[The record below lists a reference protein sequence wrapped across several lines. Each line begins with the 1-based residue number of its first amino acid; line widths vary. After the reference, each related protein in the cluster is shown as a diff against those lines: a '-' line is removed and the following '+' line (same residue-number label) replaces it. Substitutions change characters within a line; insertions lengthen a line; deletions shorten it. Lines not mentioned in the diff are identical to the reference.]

1 MESSCSLYGR
11 SSLCTVPSMQMPRHV
26 LVRSVKQNLHT
37 GILQQVMKLNGTVMS
52 GSWTGNCR
60 SQNGHLRCS
69 HHDPPRLRRMEF
81 SISWILFNIV
91 IVICQKEMRVCI
103 FDCVIRLSF
112 VSLREFCFVVGLI
125 QEAPFILLNCP
136 AGPPEG
142 LRRTRREAINGYI
155 SLDSLL
161 FYPFDS
167 TQIEFKSVKINWVKI
182 KPFEI
187 SLVK

>member
-112 VSLREFCFVVGLI
+112 VSLREFCCRADPRGTFYTPQLPRR
-125 QEAPFILLNCP
+125 AP
-136 AGPPEG
+136 AGPPEDPPG
-142 LRRTRREAINGYI
+142 GN
-155 SLDSLL
+155 
-161 FYPFDS
+161 
-167 TQIEFKSVKINWVKI
+167 
-182 KPFEI
+182 
-187 SLVK
+187 